1 MNYKNQGIKIN
12 ELASDS
18 NINIIKIYNK
28 EYNNNIICHPRA
40 QRPGLALAGYT
51 KYLNNN
57 RLQIFGKTEIG
68 FLNQLKDKEK
78 ESSLKKYLS
87 LKVPAIIISE
97 SQEPDDI
104 LLKLTK
110 SSKIPILVSS
120 LKTSVL
126 ISRISNL
133 LYKFFSESIKMN
145 GVLMSIMGYGIFIV
159 GNSGIG
165 KSETAL
171 ELINKGYHIVADDYI
186 EFYLDSNDEPVGKA
200 PERSKNWI
208 EVRGLGIINIS
219 DIFGESAVLDECKVQ
234 LVIKLESWDKRK
246 HYDRLGENNLY
257 HNILGKEIPMFVLPV
272 APGRNVSTLIEIAV
286 RYFISLKKGKKSF
299 IKFLNEKDNN
309 HD

>member
-1 MNYKNQGIKIN
+1 MNFKNQYIEVKNIIN
-12 ELASDS
+12 NT
-18 NINIIKIYNK
+18 NINIIEVFNEEYSKNK
-28 EYNNNIICHPRA
+28 ICHPRA
-40 QRPGLALAGYT
+40 QRPGLALTGYT

-57 RLQIFGKTEIG
+57 RLQIFGKTEMG
-68 FLNQLKDKEK
+68 FLNQLNETNKIK
-78 ESSLKKYLS
+78 SLTKYLS
-87 LKVPAIIISE
+87 LKIPSIIISE
-97 SQEPDDI
+97 SQTPDNI

-110 SSKIPILVSS
+110 KNKVPVLISE
-120 LKTSVL
+120 LKTSLL

-159 GNSGIG
+159 GKSGIG

-200 PERSKNWI
+200 PKRSKNWI
-208 EVRGLGIINIS
+208 EVRGLGIINVP

-234 LVIKLESWDKRK
+234 LIIKLESWDKRK
-246 HYDRLGENNLY
+246 SYDRLGETNLY
-257 HNILGKEIPMFVLPV
+257 YNILGKEIPMFVLPV

-299 IKFLNEKDNN
+299 LDFTYNNEDLK
-309 HD
+309 